1 MQIPAG
7 SSQTRRAINQNVNK
21 IVVNVSNVF
30 FFFLKASKHFIAFDL
45 FSYSSDLP
53 MPSGVSMPFST
64 WSEAQAKVHEG
75 EG

>member
-1 MQIPAG
+1 M
-7 SSQTRRAINQNVNK
+7 
-21 IVVNVSNVF
+21 F
-30 FFFLKASKHFIAFDL
+30 LMFFFLKASKHFIVFDP

-64 WSEAQAKVHEG
+64 WSEAQAEVHEG